1 MDNKSTIKLIKKHGK
16 SYSGKTNLINFL
28 EGKHIT
34 RKEAI
39 SAYCYDCQGYCEDG
53 RVECEQLQCP
63 LYSYSQFN
71 KYNIN
76 KSDKE

>member
-1 MDNKSTIKLIKKHGK
+1 MDNKSIIKFIKKHGK
-16 SYSGKTNLINFL
+16 SYNGKTNLINFL

-76 KSDKE
+76 KSGKK

>member
-28 EGKHIT
+28 EGKHNT

-39 SAYCYDCQGYCEDG
+39 YAYCYDCQGYCEDG

-76 KSDKE
+76 KREKE

>member
-1 MDNKSTIKLIKKHGK
+1 MDNKSTIKHIKKHGK